1 MQEVGTAKRDA
12 GSPDIDCCG
21 GRTSS
26 ATVFEECTDNT
37 DGCENDTADL
47 KYADLKYDQEPSGD
61 TPIMNLTPAESE
73 FIRVMRAE
81 RVSELLKCVSRA
93 A

>member
-1 MQEVGTAKRDA
+1 MSAQVQEVGTVHDCVGDRN
-12 GSPDIDCCG
+12 IDRCC

-26 ATVFEECTDNT
+26 TTVKEECADNT

-81 RVSELLKCVSRA
+81 RVSE
-93 A
+93 